1 MKNKKIINKN
11 INKEKNKMNNKNR
24 YYYYL
29 NEASNINKNKVNHY
43 NEMTGKQWAAAIGTV
58 LFLDQWGRNLERAE
72 AERKANAKTQTSSN
86 SYSYTP
92 RVDTYIPD
100 PLPKPPSKTA
110 TKKAV
115 GYIVNFIMNDL
126 KNNQNVL
133 SVDID
138 EKIKS
143 IRDAT
148 IDFIIGK
155 EKEHTTRT
163 FIGKAILVVKNFF
176 TNNLDK
182 VVKKIY
188 DVLIDQDKEI
198 YQEYMSLK
206 TKNYADDKINAE
218 LNSFIYDKFE
228 RDEIDGDSVSKITQ
242 AWRKINLN
250 SNFDKAMEKDSVKKF
265 IKKINSMSNNKII
278 KDFEEMEIEK
288 NGKIDDQNRLGLKD
302 NKEKIIQKV
311 HLASNVEELLNQY
324 EQVKSDL
331 KDAGYS
337 GDKIINKFIQD
348 YKIINPAKGENIRWF
363 YENFINK
370 NTKIKRIF
378 NS

>member
-1 MKNKKIINKN
+1 
-11 INKEKNKMNNKNR
+11 MNNKNR

-43 NEMTGKQWAAAIGTV
+43 NEMTGKQWAVAIGTV

-100 PLPKPPSKTA
+100 PLPTPPTKTA

-115 GYIVNFIMNDL
+115 GYIVNFIMDDL
-126 KNNQNVL
+126 KNNQNIE
-133 SVDID
+133 SVNVD

-143 IRDAT
+143 IRDET
-148 IDFIIGK
+148 IDFIVGK
-155 EKEHTTRT
+155 EKEKKHTAGT

-176 TNNLDK
+176 TDNLDK

-188 DVLIDQDKEI
+188 DVLIDKDKKIHEK
-198 YQEYMSLK
+198 YMSLK

-218 LNSFIYDKFE
+218 LNSFIYNKFE
-228 RDEIDGDSVSKITQ
+228 ENEINGNSISKITQ
-242 AWRKINLN
+242 AWREINLN
-250 SNFDKAMEKDSVKKF
+250 SNFDKAIKKDSVKDF

-288 NGKIDDQNRLGLKD
+288 NGKIDNQNGFGLED
-302 NKEKIIQKV
+302 NKETILKQV

-324 EQVKSDL
+324 EQVKTDL
-331 KDAGYS
+331 KNAGYS
-337 GDKIINKFIQD
+337 GDKIINQFIKD
-348 YKIINPAKGENIRWF
+348 YKTINPAKGENIRWF

>member
-1 MKNKKIINKN
+1 
-11 INKEKNKMNNKNR
+11 MNNKNR

-43 NEMTGKQWAAAIGTV
+43 NEMTGKQWAVAIGTV
-58 LFLDQWGRNLERAE
+58 VFLDQWGRNLERAE

-100 PLPKPPSKTA
+100 PIPTPPPKTA

-115 GYIVNFIMNDL
+115 GYIVNFIMDDL
-126 KNNQNVL
+126 KNNQNIE
-133 SVDID
+133 SVNVD

-143 IRDAT
+143 IRDET
-148 IDFIIGK
+148 IDFIVGK
-155 EKEHTTRT
+155 EKEKKHTTRT
-163 FIGKAILVVKNFF
+163 FIGKAILVIENFF
-176 TNNLDK
+176 TDNLDT

-188 DVLIDQDKEI
+188 DVLIDKDKKIHEK
-198 YQEYMSLK
+198 YVSLK
-206 TKNYADDKINAE
+206 MNNINDNEINAE

-228 RDEIDGDSVSKITQ
+228 RDEIDGNSVSKITQ
-242 AWRKINLN
+242 AWRKINLT
-250 SNFDKAMEKDSVKKF
+250 SPFDKAMEKESVKDF
-265 IKKINSMSNNKII
+265 IEKIKNMSNKRTI
-278 KDFEEMEIEK
+278 KDFKTINSQ
-288 NGKIDDQNRLGLKD
+288 NGLED
-302 NKEKIIQKV
+302 NKETILKQV
-311 HLASNVEELLNQY
+311 HSPENVKYLLNKY
-324 EQVKSDL
+324 KEVRTDL
-331 KDAGYS
+331 QSVGYS
-337 GDKIINKFIQD
+337 GDKIINQFIQD
-348 YKIINPAKGENIRWF
+348 YKKINPAKGEKIKWF